1 MNIKKLLHYIIYKG
15 FLEIEA
21 SSLKKDY
28 NYNYTISHL
37 LHNLPYEILFSN
49 SEEDFN
55 NVLKELLEYAD
66 SDSIVWLNRVIDE
79 FLESNKWYSFKI
91 INNIFCL
98 PINLWFPNIYYIKV
112 SRFFI
117 FQDFSSKLSVK
128 LVKNKVETI
137 N

>member
-79 FLESNKWYSFKI
+79 FLESNK
-91 INNIFCL
+91 
-98 PINLWFPNIYYIKV
+98 
-112 SRFFI
+112 
-117 FQDFSSKLSVK
+117 
-128 LVKNKVETI
+128 
-137 N
+137 